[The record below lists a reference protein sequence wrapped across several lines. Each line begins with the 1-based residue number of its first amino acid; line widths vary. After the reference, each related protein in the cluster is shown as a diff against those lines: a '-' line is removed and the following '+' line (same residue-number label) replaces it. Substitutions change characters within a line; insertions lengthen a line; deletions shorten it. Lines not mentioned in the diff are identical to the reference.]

1 MEDQET
7 PSVAP
12 EADAATTDAPGKI
25 ESQYAIGGM
34 TCNHCVKAVESAL
47 GEIPGVDTIKADL
60 EKGIATLSHDG
71 SVAEEKVK
79 EIVEQIGF
87 TFSK

>member
-1 MEDQET
+1 MADQET
-7 PSVAP
+7 PEATS
-12 EADAATTDAPGKI
+12 EADTATTDASEKT

-34 TCNHCVKAVESAL
+34 TCNHCVQAVESAL

-79 EIVEQIGF
+79 EIVEEIGF